1 MKNFRKENRQK
12 GFFKMIG
19 IFVVMVIVITYFNI
33 DVAAIVESDLFQGT
47 LATMKKII
55 VIAYDFVVNIIEQL
69 NSSAGDTA
77 TTTTATTT
85 LNVTATTTL

>member
-1 MKNFRKENRQK
+1 MKRENKQK

-19 IFVVMVIVITYFNI
+19 IFVVVVAIVIYFNI
-33 DVAAIVESDLFQGT
+33 DVAAIVESDLFQGA
-47 LATMKKII
+47 LAIIKKI
-55 VIAYDFVVNIIEQL
+55 VAIAYDLVVNIIEQL

-85 LNVTATTTL
+85 ATTI